1 MEQNTLKNMKF
12 GKEKLKTIW
21 FYYKKHIIVGVLVL
35 AAVIGLTAQ
44 CAGKEEADLYIYYAG
59 PVYFSSGAQGE
70 LCDAFERVLPEEL
83 TLSVG
88 MITTPIASSAENI
101 LISDSENEKE
111 EDGDRKEE
119 IGGVY
124 NGSYNDAKAD
134 FEDRLRLS
142 DASICILSPHCYEM
156 ATKTEILRPV
166 SELCEELPEGSMA
179 DGYGVKLSA
188 LTAFQND
195 PLFKK
200 FPDNAV
206 LCLKVKTIMQT
217 TKEYTCSEEIFSA
230 WISG

>member
-1 MEQNTLKNMKF
+1 MKF

-21 FYYKKHIIVGVLVL
+21 FYYKKHIIIGVLVL
-35 AAVIGLTAQ
+35 ATVIGLTAQ
-44 CAGKEEADLYIYYAG
+44 CAGREEADLYIYYAG

-70 LCDAFERVLPEEL
+70 LCDAFEQVLPNEL
-83 TLSVG
+83 TFSVG
-88 MITTPIASSAENI
+88 MITTPIASSGENI
-101 LISDSENEKE
+101 VISDSEYEK
-111 EDGDRKEE
+111 GDDQIEE

-156 ATKTEILRPV
+156 AKKTEILRPV
-166 SELCEELPEGSMA
+166 SELCEKLPEGSMA
-179 DGYGVKLSA
+179 DGYGVKLSE
-188 LTAFQND
+188 LTVFQND

-217 TKEYTCSEEIFSA
+217 TKEYTRSEEVFSA
-230 WISG
+230 WISE